1 MEGGRAPNFPPLQS
15 MPLDSS
21 QKKLSFSRSFYL
33 QRDWSSKSD
42 VWSFGV
48 TVWEVFD
55 LCSARPYPD
64 LSDEDVED
72 RLEAD
77 AASATAGS
85 PTELSRAASAMVP
98 AELPAEARA
107 LVATCFAPTP
117 DDRPSFGDLQRAFAT
132 AVSNSSTVMR

>member
-1 MEGGRAPNFPPLQS
+1 MNELCKS
-15 MPLDSS
+15 HYYSLIITH
-21 QKKLSFSRSFYL
+21 SFYL

-77 AASATAGS
+77 AASATGDS
-85 PTELSRAASAMVP
+85 PTEQSRAASAMVP
-98 AELPAEARA
+98 PELPAEARA

-117 DDRPSFGDLQRAFAT
+117 EDRPSFGDLQRAFAT
-132 AVSNSSTVMR
+132 AVSKSSTVMR

>member
-1 MEGGRAPNFPPLQS
+1 

-21 QKKLSFSRSFYL
+21 QKKLSFSHTFYL

-48 TVWEVFD
+48 AVWEVFD

-77 AASATAGS
+77 AASATGVS

-98 AELPAEARA
+98 PQLPAEARA

-117 DDRPSFGDLQRAFAT
+117 EDRPRFGDLQRAFAT
-132 AVSNSSTVMR
+132 AVSKSSTVMMR